1 MAGTDLYPVAGKKFF
16 IGGIMAT
23 KKEDFVAA
31 DFDGQDWTEVDG
43 WETHGAI
50 GDAGALI
57 TTALINRGRDV
68 KQKGTANGG
77 SMQNNFAILSADPGQ
92 IALIAAAQPANKN
105 NYAFK
110 IEGNDAPAAVS
121 KAVTMTIANPG
132 VITWTAHGLVVGNAV
147 KFSTTGALPTGITAG
162 TVYYVKTAPDAD
174 TFTIAAT
181 PGGTA
186 ITTTGTQSG
195 THTGSTVPAPSMR
208 MFVGLATSATEQG
221 GGANTAQ
228 MLQSTVEVN
237 SNIVKVDPAPSI

>member
-1 MAGTDLYPVAGKKFF
+1 MAGTDLYPVAGKHFF
-16 IGGIMAT
+16 IGGVMAT
-23 KKEDFVAA
+23 KNGDFVAS

-92 IALIAAAQPANKN
+92 LKLIEAARPANKN

-110 IEGNDAPAAVS
+110 IEGNDAPEPAS
-121 KAVTMTIANPG
+121 KTVTISIASPG
-132 VITWTAHGLVVGNAV
+132 VVTWTAHGLSAGNAV
-147 KFSTTGALPTGITAG
+147 KFATTGALPTGLVAG
-162 TVYYVKTAPDAD
+162 TIYYVKTAPDAD
-174 TFTIAAT
+174 TFTVSAT
-181 PGGTA
+181 PSGTA
-186 ITTTGTQSG
+186 IVTTATQSG
-195 THTGSTVPAPSMR
+195 THTGSTVPAASKR
-208 MFVGLATSATEQG
+208 LFVGLATSATEQG